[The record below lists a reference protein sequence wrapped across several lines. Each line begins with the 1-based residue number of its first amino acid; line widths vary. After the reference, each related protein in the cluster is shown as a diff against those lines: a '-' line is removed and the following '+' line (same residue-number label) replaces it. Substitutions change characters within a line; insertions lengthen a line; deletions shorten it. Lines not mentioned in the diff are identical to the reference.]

1 MTLIAQSFLPVVNR
15 STAEILGLVS
25 IPQTTFTGAEL
36 SYTLGG
42 IFYPLTE
49 ITIFTTTVRTP
60 VSYMSISLTDYE
72 VRTGQHNSVPG
83 FIPIDTFFQQEYL
96 ITISGFSGNNLPSN
110 QTQLLT
116 ILTTGAMKIVSS
128 AVLPGPIVPAT
139 PRIWNLTAT
148 LSTAAACTFFD
159 LPFTSPA
166 LYLNNL
172 SALSIALSIPTPSGI
187 VENFLKIYTFAD
199 PAQPMTLNGQ
209 SNVLRFIKLTAG
221 TIPSGVYS
229 YVVTA
234 TLEGGITELTTLNL
248 TIN

>member
-42 IFYPLTE
+42 ILYSLTE

-139 PRIWNLTAT
+139 PRVWNLTAP
-148 LSTAAACTFFD
+148 LSTSEACTFFD
-159 LPFTSPA
+159 LPFTSA
-166 LYLNNL
+166 SLYVSNL
-172 SALSIALSIPTPSGI
+172 QALSISLSTPLPAGI
-187 VENFLKIYTFAD
+187 VENFLKIYTFQD
-199 PAQPMTLNGQ
+199 PGSPTVLGGL

-221 TIPSGVYS
+221 TITPGVYS
-229 YVVTA
+229 YTVVA
-234 TLEGGITELTTLNL
+234 SLEGGVSELTTLNL
-248 TIN
+248 NIN